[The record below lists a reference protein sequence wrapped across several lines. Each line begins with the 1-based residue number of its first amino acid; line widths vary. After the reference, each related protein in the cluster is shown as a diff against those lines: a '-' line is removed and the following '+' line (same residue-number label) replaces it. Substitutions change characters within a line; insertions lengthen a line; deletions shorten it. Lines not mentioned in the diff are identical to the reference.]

1 MSCDLDAASLMKP
14 QRLWMRSEVRCRPCP
29 VPRVAGVYA
38 WYFLS
43 APPNVP
49 IGDCHKAH
57 GAALLYVGISPKP
70 PPANGSPPSRQT
82 LCGRVRYHFGGNAA
96 GSTLRLTLGC
106 LLAESLGI
114 ELRRVGSGRRRTFAD
129 GEHRLSEWMD
139 RNARVCWMPVEQ
151 PWKIEEYLIS
161 RLSLPLNLRGKESH
175 AFSRVLSDIRR
186 DHKHRADSLPIW
198 QRPAC
203 GAR

>member
-1 MSCDLDAASLMKP
+1 MRRVIDVAALMKP
-14 QRLWMRSEVRCRPCP
+14 EHLWSRSQVRSRPCP

-38 WYFLS
+38 WYFLR
-43 APPNVP
+43 APTDLVTE
-49 IGDCHKAH
+49 DCHKAR

-82 LCGRVRYHFGGNAA
+82 LCGRVRYHFNGNAA

-114 ELRRVGSGRRRTFAD
+114 ELRRVGSGQRRTFAD
-129 GEHRLSEWMD
+129 DEHRLSEWMD

-151 PWKIEEYLIS
+151 PWKIEEQLIS
-161 RLSLPLNLRGKESH
+161 RLSLPLNLRGNERHSFH
-175 AFSRVLSDIRR
+175 PMLSGIRR
-186 DHKHRADSLPIW
+186 DHKHRADRLPVW
-198 QRPAC
+198 KRAE
-203 GAR
+203 